1 MRRRKFLTD
10 TSRYVIGISVFGA
23 INRNGNSFIGD
34 DPTTTD
40 ILGPFYR
47 PGAPIRTNINP
58 TGFTGE
64 LLHVSGTV
72 FKEDGTTPFQNCLIE
87 IWQCDQNQ
95 VYDNT
100 SDDYNYRG
108 TQKTPADGKYHF
120 ITTQPVAYPAAPNSN
135 VYRPAHIH
143 MRVSGGKQQDL
154 ITQIYFRG
162 DPNIENDPCASSPRS
177 TKRILNVTSNKHNE
191 KQIHFDIVMAK
202 EFKPDDT
209 VFEKLSGLYTMNDNS
224 IIEFYRGGDLLF
236 MKWNGQIR
244 EGLCYKGSNVF
255 DGGIDNNASFELL
268 DNGAIKV
275 KVHFVTVL
283 KKEFNLE
290 GIKAFKYK

>member
-1 MRRRKFLTD
+1 MQRRKFLTD

-23 INRNGNSFIGD
+23 INRKGNAFIGD

-47 PGAPIRTNINP
+47 PGAPIRANINP
-58 TGFTGE
+58 TNFSGD
-64 LLHVSGTV
+64 LLHVSGTI
-72 FKEDGTTPFQNCLIE
+72 FKEDGATPFQNCLIE

-95 VYDNT
+95 MYDNI

-108 TQKTPADGKYHF
+108 AQKTLADGKYHF

-143 MRVSGGKQQDL
+143 MRVSGEKQQDL
-154 ITQIYFRG
+154 ITQIYFKG
-162 DPNIENDPCASSPRS
+162 DPNIENDPCASSSRS
-177 TKRILNVTSNKHNE
+177 IKRVLNVTSVKHNE
-191 KQIHFDIVMAK
+191 KQINFDIVMAK

-224 IIEFYRGGDLLF
+224 IIEFYREGDLLF

-244 EGLCYKGSNVF
+244 EGLRYKGNNAF
-255 DGGIDNNASFELL
+255 DGGMDNNASFQLL

-275 KVHFVTVL
+275 KVYFVTVL
-283 KKEFNLE
+283 KQEFTLE
-290 GIKAFKYK
+290 GIRAFKYK

>member
-1 MRRRKFLTD
+1 MQRRKFLTNS
-10 TSRYVIGISVFGA
+10 TSCIIGISVFGT
-23 INRNGNSFIGD
+23 ITRNGNFFIGD

-47 PGAPIRTNINP
+47 PGAPIRSNINP
-58 TGFTGE
+58 AGFSGD

-72 FKEDGTTPFQNCLIE
+72 FKEDGTTPFQNCFIE
-87 IWQCDQNQ
+87 IWQCDQHQ
-95 VYDNT
+95 IYDNT
-100 SDDYNYRG
+100 SDDYTYRG
-108 TQKTPADGKYHF
+108 AQKTLADGKYHF
-120 ITTQPVAYPAAPNSN
+120 MTTQPVAYPAAPNSN

-143 MRVSGGKQQDL
+143 MRVSGEKQQDL
-154 ITQIYFRG
+154 ITQIYFKG

-177 TKRILNVTSNKHNE
+177 TKRILNVTSIKHNE
-191 KQIHFDIVMAK
+191 KQIHFDIAMAK

-209 VFEKLSGLYTMNDNS
+209 VFEKLSGLYTMKDNS

-244 EGLCYKGSNVF
+244 EGLWYKGNNAFV
-255 DGGIDNNASFELL
+255 GGIDNNASFELL
-268 DNGAIKV
+268 ENGAIKV

-290 GIKAFKYK
+290 GIKTFKYK